1 MLLPSSIFVSVAQAL
16 FTNGLVNGLERTGM
30 TGFDAGT
37 VASQGITNLTKDL
50 SGDIKRRVL
59 VVINDALT
67 QSWHLVVLS
76 CITLLGALAVEH
88 GKMKKKT

>member
-1 MLLPSSIFVSVAQAL
+1 MAPAL

-30 TGFDAGT
+30 TGFEAST

-67 QSWHLVVLS
+67 QSWHLTVVLS
-76 CITLLGALAVEH
+76 CIALLGALAVEH
-88 GKMKKKT
+88 GKTKRIT